1 MDLNLQKLPLG
12 LFFILLAFYSGY
24 MYTIYMKQSE
34 MPDWVLR
41 YKTKGHTIKK
51 LANGYALYTCTSEY
65 RPGKK
70 PRSIQHFV
78 GMITESEGLIPKKTK
93 SPPVTGQ
100 QPLEFGLSY
109 FIRLNFTH
117 ELKASMFNTTSSR
130 FAKYELLLGTV
141 LFIFGDIF
149 PFSVRLCALCQ
160 DDLEELLQII
170 SRADKPN
177 IRIRRIAE
185 RIGKLFKEKIPD
197 EKDRSALMNGL
208 RLFTLDPG
216 ASPPS
221 SPVFPSDLKE
231 IAERNGLKL

>member
-1 MDLNLQKLPLG
+1 
-12 LFFILLAFYSGY
+12 
-24 MYTIYMKQSE
+24 MKQSD

-65 RPGKK
+65 RPGKN

-109 FIRLNFTH
+109 FIRLNFAH
-117 ELKASMFNTTSSR
+117 ELKASMFNTTSIR
-130 FAKYELLLGTV
+130 FAKYELLLGIV
-141 LFIFGDIF
+141 LFVFGDIF
-149 PFSVRLCALCQ
+149 PSSVRLCALCR

-170 SRADKPN
+170 SKADKPN
-177 IRIRRIAE
+177 IRIRRIAD
-185 RIGKLFKEKIPD
+185 RTGRLFAEKIPD
-197 EKDRSALMNGL
+197 EKDRSALINGL

-216 ASPPS
+216 IAPPS
-221 SPVFPSDLKE
+221 SPVFPSGLKE